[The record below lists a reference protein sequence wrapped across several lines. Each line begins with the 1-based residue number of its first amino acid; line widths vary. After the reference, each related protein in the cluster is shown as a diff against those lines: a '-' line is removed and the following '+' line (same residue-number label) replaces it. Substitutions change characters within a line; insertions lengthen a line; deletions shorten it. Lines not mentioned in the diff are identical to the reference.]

1 MTRAARFV
9 LSGKLLCRKPNGTQ
23 GVRRDAFLP
32 RGNPLET
39 SVILHD
45 DPVADLP
52 WTIGQKMAAA
62 CKPDASGARRQL
74 HGIADVSDADVVTA
88 KLQLSP
94 QPSKISKRHANIV
107 GWSLERVKQQ
117 DAALTLAESA
127 VVTLSP
133 QER

>member
-1 MTRAARFV
+1 M
-9 LSGKLLCRKPNGTQ
+9 SNGVQ

-45 DPVADLP
+45 DPVADFP

-107 GWSLERVKQQ
+107 GWSLDRVKQQ
-117 DAALTLAESA
+117 DAALTLAELA
-127 VVTLSP
+127 VMTLSP
-133 QER
+133 QES

>member
-1 MTRAARFV
+1 LTRAARFI
-9 LSGKLLCRKPNGTQ
+9 LSGKLLCRKPNGAQ

-74 HGIADVSDADVVTA
+74 HGVADVSDMDVVTA

-107 GWSLERVKQQ
+107 GWSSERVKQQ
-117 DAALTLAESA
+117 DAALTLAEAA
-127 VVTLSP
+127 VVTNF
-133 QER
+133 